1 MKRHTNLFQNMRKK
15 VRSTMAIGKI
25 VERFGGIV
33 REMGNGR
40 NGEGNGANWQRQQ
53 GKRNAG
59 EER

>member
-1 MKRHTNLFQNMRKK
+1 
-15 VRSTMAIGKI
+15 MAIGKI
-25 VERFGGIV
+25 VKRFGGIV

-59 EER
+59 EGR